1 MESDVIK
8 IRSHARTSSSI
19 GYRSGRSSCLD
30 TPEARSTSK
39 TRKGGTSSH
48 WATACF
54 VICNDAASLVRPPA
68 ALMARSRGVF
78 DMISMSS
85 TASQRSQE
93 ALHLQRKA
101 PLYAVGMTLGNKI
114 KSARKAR
121 KLSLDKLGKQLGVSR
136 QLVWQ
141 WERDESDARKHI
153 EQLAQAL
160 EVPVEYFYGPTRPD
174 EHLGTK
180 IKRLTPAQQKFIES
194 MVDNLLDQEEDDPG
208 AIVKR
213 A

>member
-1 MESDVIK
+1 
-8 IRSHARTSSSI
+8 
-19 GYRSGRSSCLD
+19 
-30 TPEARSTSK
+30 
-39 TRKGGTSSH
+39 
-48 WATACF
+48 
-54 VICNDAASLVRPPA
+54 
-68 ALMARSRGVF
+68 
-78 DMISMSS
+78 
-85 TASQRSQE
+85 
-93 ALHLQRKA
+93 
-101 PLYAVGMTLGNKI
+101 MTLGNKI